1 MLTVD
6 NLRPVERY
14 THGWDDLIIPK
25 AHKLMVISLVV
36 NHFNNKDTEQN
47 DPDAGHSSDL
57 VLEKGEG
64 LVILLHG
71 APGVGKTS
79 TAECVAEFYG
89 KLLFPI
95 TCGDLGVTASSVKT
109 ELSEKFHLA
118 EKWNCVLLLD
128 EADVFLAQRTRT
140 DVQRN
145 SLVSVFLRVLEY
157 FSGILFLTTNRV
169 GAFDEAFKS
178 RVHMQLYYSPLGWK
192 QTEAIWKT
200 NMKRLKEK
208 KDRRKEKMIIDERA
222 ISAYAK
228 EHYDE
233 TYRHKSNW
241 NGRQIRN
248 AFQTAAAMAE
258 YDALLETNK
267 RKDEVEKIAR
277 PVTDFVPTE
286 PVLNIDHFKKISKA
300 TWQFDDYIRQT
311 KGFTDGHLAYLNEDR
326 KDKIRVTAGPP
337 GHNDRGTKTVSLA
350 TRGMHWFRL
359 RWESC

>member
-1 MLTVD
+1 
-6 NLRPVERY
+6 
-14 THGWDDLIIPK
+14 
-25 AHKLMVISLVV
+25 MVRSLVV
-36 NHFNNKDTEQN
+36 NHFANKAAEQK
-47 DPDAGHSSDL
+47 DPDASHSSDL
-57 VLEKGEG
+57 VSEKGKG

-95 TCGDLGVTASSVKT
+95 TCGDLGLTASRVEE
-109 ELSEKFHLA
+109 ELSDKFHLA

-140 DVQRN
+140 DVKRN

-178 RVHMQLYYSPLGWK
+178 RVHMQLYYAPLGWK
-192 QTEAIWKT
+192 QTKCIWET

-222 ISAYAK
+222 IFAYAQ
-228 EHYDE
+228 EHYNE
-233 TYRHKSNW
+233 TYRHKANW

-248 AFQTAAAMAE
+248 AFQTATAMAE
-258 YDALLETNK
+258 YDALVKTNN
-267 RKDEVEKIAR
+267 RKDDMKKNGQ
-277 PVTDFVPTE
+277 PLTDLVPTE
-286 PVLNIDHFKKISKA
+286 PVLEIDHFKTISKA

-311 KGFTDGHLAYLNEDR
+311 KGFTDDHLAYLNEERHDN
-326 KDKIRVTAGPP
+326 IRVTPGPP
-337 GHNDRGTKTVSLA
+337 GRNDRTANRVPLSG
-350 TRGMHWFRL
+350 RGKH
-359 RWESC
+359 